1 MQTLSDIIS
10 YINSRPDSE
19 KGRLFEILCLYFLK
33 HDTLQQNH
41 FSSAWLW
48 KFWPGNEGKTDTGI
62 DIAAK
67 ILDSDS
73 PSVSFCAVQC
83 KFRQDDSAI
92 TKSEIDSF
100 LSLSSKAQFSERILF
115 TLTGNLSRHALD
127 SITNQNPPVK
137 LLTLQHL
144 EASSIDWSSF
154 SFSSPENVSYTAK
167 TLLTHQ
173 VKAVN
178 DVMKGFS
185 QHDRGRLIMACG
197 TGKTFTSLK
206 IAEKLAG
213 KGGLV
218 LVLVPSISLLNQTLL
233 AWSYDHDENIPLQ
246 SFAVCSDS
254 TVGRYAG
261 DDSYDDLPLSDLAIP
276 PTTDAD
282 TLLRKYSPDSEKMT
296 VIFSTYQSL
305 HVLSEAQKKG
315 FPNFGI
321 VICDEAH
328 RTAGITL
335 SGQNDSLFRK
345 IHDASFIRS
354 RKRLYMTATPK
365 VYGDDDESKAAIK
378 QKAQDRS
385 AVLYDMDDPEIFG
398 PVFHW
403 LTFSQA
409 VEQNLLADYKVI
421 VFMTTKHNPSDPDL
435 PSVIQGV
442 RKALAKDISPED
454 YDFIETDSS
463 PMHRAVAFSN
473 TIKAS
478 EQFAKDFM

>member
-10 YINSRPDSE
+10 YIHTQPDSE

-41 FSSAWLW
+41 FSGAWLW
-48 KFWPGNEGKTDTGI
+48 KFWPGNGGKPDTGI
-62 DIAAK
+62 DIVAKVCEADSSSTASCAVHGKNGLNDENITNSISFCGTQRNFRQCSKNITNSAA
-67 ILDSDS
+67 
-73 PSVSFCAVQC
+73 FCAVQC
-83 KFRQDDSAI
+83 KFRQDDSTI
-92 TKSEIDSF
+92 NKGELDSF
-100 LSLSSKAQFSERILF
+100 LSLSSKAQFSERVLF
-115 TLTGNLSRHALD
+115 TLTGNLSGHALD

-137 LLTLQHL
+137 LFTLQHL
-144 EASSIDWSSF
+144 EASSIDWSTF
-154 SFSSPENVSYTAK
+154 SFSSPENISYTAK
-167 TLLTHQ
+167 TLLPHQ
-173 VKAVN
+173 NKAVD

-206 IAEKLAG
+206 IAERLAG

-305 HVLSEAQKKG
+305 HVLSDAQKMG
-315 FPNFGI
+315 FPDFE
-321 VICDEAH
+321 D
-328 RTAGITL
+328 
-335 SGQNDSLFRK
+335 RK
-345 IHDASFIRS
+345 
-354 RKRLYMTATPK
+354 
-365 VYGDDDESKAAIK
+365 
-378 QKAQDRS
+378 
-385 AVLYDMDDPEIFG
+385 
-398 PVFHW
+398 
-403 LTFSQA
+403 
-409 VEQNLLADYKVI
+409 
-421 VFMTTKHNPSDPDL
+421 
-435 PSVIQGV
+435 SVV
-442 RKALAKDISPED
+442 
-454 YDFIETDSS
+454 
-463 PMHRAVAFSN
+463 
-473 TIKAS
+473 
-478 EQFAKDFM
+478 